1 MINLSDQLKQLPNEF
16 IMEMERQKDER
27 WKDVY
32 QFILDRFDCRDEI
45 IAAETENFDLHNFF
59 KTIHDMG
66 FYGGV
71 NFALDHQEEYSLQ
84 N

>member
-1 MINLSDQLKQLPNEF
+1 MINLEDQLKNVPNEF
-16 IMEMERQKDER
+16 IMEMEHQKDDR
-27 WKDVY
+27 WNDVY
-32 QFILDRFDCRDEI
+32 EFILDYFDCRKDIE
-45 IAAETENFDLHNFF
+45 AAEKEGFDLKHFF

-71 NFALDHQEEYSLQ
+71 NFALDPQEPYSG